1 MKTNKTLR
9 AVIASAVLMMVMVGL
24 MVEPAAAESAGN
36 DTNAAAR
43 LLELA
48 NRDRAQAGLAPLA
61 ARGDVIDVAAGWSAS
76 MADTQV
82 LAHNDAYFSAESK
95 RRLGAKSLGENV
107 ARNGSVDDA
116 HARLMASPGHRANLM
131 SSTFTVVGMAVYRDG
146 AGTYWVTQGFLQPA
160 AASAPAPAPAAAP
173 KPAPAP
179 AARKAAPAPA
189 PAPAKAAAP
198 APRPVEAP
206 ATSTTLATIELA
218 EPELISAPASPVSAD
233 WSGSRPAPFAAA
245 GAQTT
250 FGPGHLA
257 LAAGCVNALAAI
269 AAAAALR
276 RRQAA

>member
-9 AVIASAVLMMVMVGL
+9 AVLASAVLMMVMVGL
-24 MVEPAAAESAGN
+24 MAQPAAAESAGN

-61 ARGDVIDVAAGWSAS
+61 ARGDVISVAASWSAS

-82 LAHNDAYFSAESK
+82 LAHNDAYFSADSK

-131 SSTFTVVGMAVYRDG
+131 SGTFSVVGMAVYRDG
-146 AGTYWVTQGFLQPA
+146 TGTYWVTQSFLQPA
-160 AASAPAPAPAAAP
+160 
-173 KPAPAP
+173 
-179 AARKAAPAPA
+179 AAPAPA
-189 PAPAKAAAP
+189 PAPAAPKAAPAPAAPKAASAAAPVKASAAPVKAAAP
-198 APRPVEAP
+198 APAEAAP
-206 ATSTTLATIELA
+206 APEASVDLADA
-218 EPELISAPASPVSAD
+218 ELISAPTLGRAGWNGSPSAPIAA
-233 WSGSRPAPFAAA
+233 GGTQMAIGTGHMLLAAA
-245 GAQTT
+245 
-250 FGPGHLA
+250 
-257 LAAGCVNALAAI
+257 CVNALAAL
-269 AAAAALR
+269 AAAAAWR